1 MAATKHYESY
11 PEGDV
16 PIYLA
21 YGFRPAFLL
30 MAPYMILSIILWG
43 LYYSGYIT
51 LPFIGD
57 TLSWHIYEMLFG
69 VGFLGM
75 AAFIFTGAPELYPG
89 TIPIVGNTLKNLML
103 LWIAARVSFWLM
115 DIITPYPSAILNIA
129 VFAWLTA
136 MVAEP
141 IFKDPA
147 KRHVSIAYG
156 FVAVQAAQIWFY
168 LSVFGWV
175 TTPALEILKISLA
188 VFLVLILLAV
198 RRVNIEAVNEIIE
211 LEGKSE
217 EIFFARPPA
226 YNLTMFMI
234 ALFAAVEFF
243 YPGNRVLGWIALG
256 VASASL
262 AILNDFIAYDEENI
276 LGKRLIR
283 ALITVPV
290 LISIG
295 YGLIGYNY
303 LTGMHYN
310 NGDFLHVLTSGAW
323 TLSFYLV
330 MIVVTIVHTGRDISK
345 ERNNWVCFSIFLIL
359 VATALRTSVAF
370 YPEYATTFYMS
381 SALVWSLPFI
391 IYIAIYFKWLLS
403 PRADGIPG

>member
-30 MAPYMILSIILWG
+30 MAPYMVLSIVLWG

-89 TIPIVGNTLKNLML
+89 TVPIVGNTLRNIML

-115 DIITPYPSAILNIA
+115 DVITPYPAAILNIA

-136 MVAEP
+136 MVAKP

-188 VFLVLILLAV
+188 VFLVLILLSI

-303 LTGMHYN
+303 LTGMHYS
-310 NGDFLHVLTSGAW
+310 NGDFLHVLTSGTW

-359 VATALRTSVAF
+359 VATALRTAVAF
-370 YPEYATTFYMS
+370 YPQYATIFYMS

-403 PRADGIPG
+403 SRVDGLPG

>member
-16 PIYLA
+16 PVYLA

-30 MAPYMILSIILWG
+30 MAPYMVLSIVLWG

-89 TIPIVGNTLKNLML
+89 TVPIVGKTLKNIML
-103 LWIAARVSFWLM
+103 LWIAGRAAFWLM
-115 DIITPYPSAILNIA
+115 DIITPYPAA
-129 VFAWLTA
+129 VINVVLFAWLTLL
-136 MVAEP
+136 VVKP

-156 FVAVQAAQIWFY
+156 FVAVQLAQIWFY
-168 LSVFGWV
+168 LSVLGFAD
-175 TTPALEILKISLA
+175 TPALAILKISLGI
-188 VFLVLILLAV
+188 FLVLILLSI

-234 ALFAAVEFF
+234 ALFTTLEFF
-243 YPGNRVLGWIALG
+243 YPDNRVVGWIALAAG
-256 VASASL
+256 AASL
-262 AILNDFIAYDEENI
+262 GILNDFIAYDEENI

-295 YGLIGYNY
+295 YGLIGWNY
-303 LTGMHYN
+303 LSGLHYN

-330 MIVVTIVHTGRDISK
+330 MIVVTIVHTGRDISR
-345 ERNNWVCFSIFLIL
+345 ERSSWVCLSIFLIL
-359 VATALRTSVAF
+359 VATGLRTAVAF
-370 YPEYATTFYMS
+370 YPEYSSSLYMGS
-381 SALVWSLPFI
+381 VIVWSLPFV
-391 IYIAIYFKWLLS
+391 IYIVIYFKWLLT
-403 PRADGIPG
+403 PRVDGLPG

>member
-11 PEGDV
+11 PEGDI

-30 MAPYMILSIILWG
+30 MAPYMVLSIILWG
-43 LYYSGYIT
+43 LFYAGFIT

-75 AAFIFTGAPELYPG
+75 AAFIFTGAPELFPG
-89 TIPIVGNTLKNLML
+89 TVPVVGKTLRNLML
-103 LWIAARVSFWLM
+103 LWIASRVAFWFM
-115 DIITPYPSAILNIA
+115 DILTPYPAALLNIA
-129 VFAWLTA
+129 VYAWLTA
-136 MVAEP
+136 LVATP

-147 KRHVSIAYG
+147 KRHRSVAYG
-156 FVAVQAAQIWFY
+156 FVAVQVAQIWFY
-168 LSVFGWV
+168 LSVFGLV
-175 TTPALEILKISLA
+175 KTPALEILKISLA
-188 VFLVLILLAV
+188 VFLVLILLAI

-211 LEGKSE
+211 LEEKNE

-234 ALFAAVEFF
+234 ALFATVEFF
-243 YPGNRVLGWIALG
+243 YPTNRVLGWIALG

-276 LGKRLIR
+276 LGKRLVR
-283 ALITVPV
+283 ALIMVPV

-310 NGDFLHVLTSGAW
+310 NGDFIHVLTSGAW

-359 VATALRTSVAF
+359 LATALRTSVAF
-370 YPEYATTFYMS
+370 YPEYASTFYMT
-381 SALVWSLPFI
+381 SALIWSLPFV

-403 PRADGIPG
+403 PRVDGLPG

>member
-30 MAPYMILSIILWG
+30 MAPYMILSIVLWG

-89 TIPIVGNTLKNLML
+89 TIPVVGKTLRNLFG
-103 LWIAARVSFWLM
+103 LWIAGRVGFWLM
-115 DIITPYPSAILNIA
+115 DVITPYPAAIINI
-129 VFAWLTA
+129 VLFAWLTA
-136 MVAEP
+136 LVAKP

-147 KRHVSIAYG
+147 KRHVSVAYG
-156 FVAVQAAQIWFY
+156 FVAVQLAQIWFY
-168 LSVFGWV
+168 LSVLKFV
-175 TTPALEILKISLA
+175 QTPALEILKISLA
-188 VFLVLILLAV
+188 VFLVLILLAI

-211 LEGKSE
+211 LEEKNE

-234 ALFAAVEFF
+234 ALFATVEFF
-243 YPGNRVLGWIALG
+243 YPSNRVLGWLALG

-262 AILNDFIAYDEENI
+262 AIFNDFIAYDEENI

-283 ALITVPV
+283 ALLMVPV

-303 LTGMHYN
+303 LTGMNYN

-345 ERNNWVCFSIFLIL
+345 ERNNWICLSIFLIL
-359 VATALRTSVAF
+359 VATGLRTSVAF
-370 YPEYATTFYMS
+370 YPELATTLYMS
-381 SALVWSLPFI
+381 SALVWSIPFA

-403 PRADGIPG
+403 PRVDGLPG

>member
-11 PEGDV
+11 PEGDI

-30 MAPYMILSIILWG
+30 MAPYMILSIVLWG

-89 TIPIVGNTLKNLML
+89 TVPIVGNTLRNLFG
-103 LWIAARVSFWLM
+103 LWIAGRVSFWLM
-115 DIITPYPSAILNIA
+115 DIISPYPAAAINIFL
-129 VFAWLTA
+129 FAWLIA
-136 MVAEP
+136 LVAKP
-141 IFKDPA
+141 IFQDPA

-168 LSVFGWV
+168 LSVFGLV
-175 TTPALEILKISLA
+175 STSALDILKISLA
-188 VFLVLILLAV
+188 IFMVLILLSI

-211 LEGKSE
+211 LEEKNE

-234 ALFAAVEFF
+234 ALFATVEFF
-243 YPGNRVLGWIALG
+243 YPENRVLGWIALG

-290 LISIG
+290 LIAIG

-310 NGDFLHVLTSGAW
+310 NGDFIHVLTSGAW

-330 MIVVTIVHTGRDISK
+330 MIVVTIVHTGRDIAK
-345 ERNNWVCFSIFLIL
+345 ERNSWICLSIFFIL
-359 VATALRTSVAF
+359 LATGLRTAVAF
-370 YPEYATTFYMS
+370 YPAYATLLYMS
-381 SALVWSLPFI
+381 SALVWSLPFV

-403 PRADGIPG
+403 PRVDGLPG

>member
-30 MAPYMILSIILWG
+30 MAPYMILSIVLWG

-89 TIPIVGNTLKNLML
+89 TVPIVGNTLKNLML

-129 VFAWLTA
+129 MYAWLTA
-136 MVAEP
+136 MVAKP

-156 FVAVQAAQIWFY
+156 FVAVQVAQIWFY
-168 LSVFGWV
+168 LSVFGLV
-175 TTPALEILKISLA
+175 ATPSLEILKISLA

-211 LEGKSE
+211 LEEKNE

-243 YPGNRVLGWIALG
+243 YPTNRVLGWIALG

-310 NGDFLHVLTSGAW
+310 NGDFIHVLTSGAW

-359 VATALRTSVAF
+359 AATVLRTAVAF
-370 YPEYATTFYMS
+370 YPEYATTLYMS
-381 SALVWSLPFI
+381 SALIWSLPFI

-403 PRADGIPG
+403 PRADGLPG